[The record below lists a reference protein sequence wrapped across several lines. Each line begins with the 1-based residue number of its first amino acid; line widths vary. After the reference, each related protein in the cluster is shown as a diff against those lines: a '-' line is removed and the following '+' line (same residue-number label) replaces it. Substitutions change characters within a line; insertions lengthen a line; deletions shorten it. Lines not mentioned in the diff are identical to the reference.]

1 MAETSPRRGPHGTR
15 KRKKLVQFSPYNRVQ
30 LISPRKPGDNQH
42 VQQLYQSIREGKFEN
57 SEDED
62 SDEGVFPFLHPMFG
76 GMGMFFHHMLYAHSG
91 VDSSEG
97 SSSEED

>member
-1 MAETSPRRGPHGTR
+1 MNCGATVIIPNVLSFLLTTVEVVEPSE
-15 KRKKLVQFSPYNRVQ
+15 
-30 LISPRKPGDNQH
+30 D
-42 VQQLYQSIREGKFEN
+42 EN

-76 GMGMFFHHMLYAHSG
+76 GMGMFFHHMLYAHAG